1 MLFACGCLAAWSAGT
16 LAQSF
21 TWYSSTEDNMW
32 QTSVVKMAKKAG
44 NPLVTVDEDEKP
56 IVEFK
61 AWAATFNELDWDALG
76 ILTVT
81 NRTRY
86 WKTYFLRRGI
96 CVYPVGAFP

>member
-76 ILTVT
+76 ILT
-81 NRTRY
+81 RDEQDES
-86 WKTYFLRRGI
+86 
-96 CVYPVGAFP
+96 

>member
-1 MLFACGCLAAWSAGT
+1 MKQKIKMLFACGCLAAWSAGT

-61 AWAATFNELDWDALG
+61 AWLPRLTNWTGTHWD
-76 ILTVT
+76 ID
-81 NRTRY
+81 
-86 WKTYFLRRGI
+86 
-96 CVYPVGAFP
+96 P